1 MSRGSFGPAP
11 RQQWLGTLR
20 DLLLPPDYTIQSLKV
35 KSESEVAQ
43 SCPALCNPMDCSL
56 PWTVAYRL
64 LHPWD
69 SPGKST

>member
-20 DLLLPPDYTIQSLKV
+20 DLLLPLDYTIQSLKV

-43 SCPALCNPMDCSL
+43 
-56 PWTVAYRL
+56 
-64 LHPWD
+64 
-69 SPGKST
+69 